1 MLRFRGKDVLR
12 ISKYNML
19 MFIIL
24 GLLGLGIS
32 VGYLCRH
39 VPAFKGLEHSIS
51 YTIFAMLFI
60 FGITIGANQSLLNNI
75 GEFGIQ
81 AAILAICGV
90 LGSLVAHLLSLIN
103 YLSRKEVSM
112 KNNLIVILCFTAG
125 IFCGTFANTTIST
138 YCEKLPQFLLYA
150 LVIQVGLNLGANAEL
165 GKMVKDIRF
174 SSLLLPFFT
183 IIGTLVFS
191 AAASLLLTSWNIYD
205 CMAVGSGFAYYS
217 LSSLL
222 IVQLKEASAGIEI
235 ASQLGAIALLANIIR
250 EMLAL
255 FGAPLYASFFGKFA
269 PVSVAGINSMDV
281 CLPVISRYSGK
292 NIVPVAI
299 IHGIIL
305 EISVPLLISLFC
317 K

>member
-1 MLRFRGKDVLR
+1 MFHSGNLLRNLRQHDYLHVLR
-12 ISKYNML
+12 K
-19 MFIIL
+19 
-24 GLLGLGIS
+24 
-32 VGYLCRH
+32 
-39 VPAFKGLEHSIS
+39 
-51 YTIFAMLFI
+51 T
-60 FGITIGANQSLLNNI
+60 T
-75 GEFGIQ
+75 
-81 AAILAICGV
+81 AILAIRSRYPSRIEPGSKRRIRKDGKGYPVFQFATAV
-90 LGSLVAHLLSLIN
+90 LYDH
-103 YLSRKEVSM
+103 R
-112 KNNLIVILCFTAG
+112 
-125 IFCGTFANTTIST
+125 
-138 YCEKLPQFLLYA
+138 
-150 LVIQVGLNLGANAEL
+150 
-165 GKMVKDIRF
+165 
-174 SSLLLPFFT
+174 
-183 IIGTLVFS
+183 TLVFS

-255 FGAPLYASFFGKFA
+255 FGAPLYGSFFGKFA

-292 NIVPVAI
+292 SIVPVAI

>member
-1 MLRFRGKDVLR
+1 
-12 ISKYNML
+12 
-19 MFIIL
+19 
-24 GLLGLGIS
+24 
-32 VGYLCRH
+32 
-39 VPAFKGLEHSIS
+39 
-51 YTIFAMLFI
+51 
-60 FGITIGANQSLLNNI
+60 
-75 GEFGIQ
+75 
-81 AAILAICGV
+81 
-90 LGSLVAHLLSLIN
+90 
-103 YLSRKEVSM
+103 M

-138 YCEKLPQFLLYA
+138 YCEKLPQFLLYVFVFFVV
-150 LVIQVGLNLGANAEL
+150 LFLGVFIQVGLNLGANAEL

-269 PVSVAGINSMDV
+269 PVSVSGINSMDV

>member
-1 MLRFRGKDVLR
+1 MKSSLVTLAFFLFGCVAGVSYAVDFDVHQTSVYVLYVLML
-12 ISKYNML
+12 
-19 MFIIL
+19 
-24 GLLGLGIS
+24 LLGI
-32 VGYLCRH
+32 
-39 VPAFKGLEHSIS
+39 
-51 YTIFAMLFI
+51 
-60 FGITIGANQSLLNNI
+60 N
-75 GEFGIQ
+75 
-81 AAILAICGV
+81 
-90 LGSLVAHLLSLIN
+90 LGSNRNLRQFVLSLNFRTLLVPLATVSGTLLFSAIGGFLLSRW
-103 YLSRKEVSM
+103 S
-112 KNNLIVILCFTAG
+112 
-125 IFCGTFANTTIST
+125 IF
-138 YCEKLPQFLLYA
+138 
-150 LVIQVGLNLGANAEL
+150 
-165 GKMVKDIRF
+165 
-174 SSLLLPFFT
+174 
-183 IIGTLVFS
+183 
-191 AAASLLLTSWNIYD
+191 D

>member
-1 MLRFRGKDVLR
+1 
-12 ISKYNML
+12 
-19 MFIIL
+19 
-24 GLLGLGIS
+24 
-32 VGYLCRH
+32 
-39 VPAFKGLEHSIS
+39 
-51 YTIFAMLFI
+51 
-60 FGITIGANQSLLNNI
+60 
-75 GEFGIQ
+75 
-81 AAILAICGV
+81 
-90 LGSLVAHLLSLIN
+90 
-103 YLSRKEVSM
+103 M

-165 GKMVKDIRF
+165 GKMIKDIRF

-183 IIGTLVFS
+183 IIGT
-191 AAASLLLTSWNIYD
+191 LLTSWNIYD

>member
-1 MLRFRGKDVLR
+1 MKGSIIVL
-12 ISKYNML
+12 L
-19 MFIIL
+19 FFVAGCIL
-24 GLLGLGIS
+24 GVMGWLPFDL
-32 VGYLCRH
+32 
-39 VPAFKGLEHSIS
+39 K
-51 YTIFAMLFI
+51 
-60 FGITIGANQSLLNNI
+60 QS
-75 GEFGIQ
+75 
-81 AAILAICGV
+81 
-90 LGSLVAHLLSLIN
+90 
-103 YLSRKEVSM
+103 
-112 KNNLIVILCFTAG
+112 NLTMYI
-125 IFCGTFANTTIST
+125 
-138 YCEKLPQFLLYA
+138 LYA
-150 LVIQVGLNLGANAEL
+150 LMLQVGLSIGSS
-165 GKMVKDIRF
+165 KDLKYIISDLRLKY
-174 SSLLLPFFT
+174 LLIPLAT
-183 IIGTLVFS
+183 ICGTLLFS
-191 AAASLLLTSWNIYD
+191 ALASLLISRWSIFD

-292 NIVPVAI
+292 SIVPVAI

>member
-1 MLRFRGKDVLR
+1 
-12 ISKYNML
+12 
-19 MFIIL
+19 
-24 GLLGLGIS
+24 
-32 VGYLCRH
+32 
-39 VPAFKGLEHSIS
+39 
-51 YTIFAMLFI
+51 
-60 FGITIGANQSLLNNI
+60 
-75 GEFGIQ
+75 
-81 AAILAICGV
+81 
-90 LGSLVAHLLSLIN
+90 
-103 YLSRKEVSM
+103 M

-191 AAASLLLTSWNIYD
+191 AAASLLLT
-205 CMAVGSGFAYYS
+205 

-292 NIVPVAI
+292 SIVPVAI

>member
-90 LGSLVAHLLSLIN
+90 LGSLVASFIAYKL
-103 YLSRKEVSM
+103 LSRKEVSM

-165 GKMVKDIRF
+165 GKMIKDIRF

>member
-1 MLRFRGKDVLR
+1 MFHSGNLLRNLRQHDYLHVLR
-12 ISKYNML
+12 K
-19 MFIIL
+19 
-24 GLLGLGIS
+24 
-32 VGYLCRH
+32 
-39 VPAFKGLEHSIS
+39 
-51 YTIFAMLFI
+51 T
-60 FGITIGANQSLLNNI
+60 T
-75 GEFGIQ
+75 
-81 AAILAICGV
+81 AILAIRPRYPSRIESGSKRRIRKDGKGYPVFQFVTAV
-90 LGSLVAHLLSLIN
+90 LYDH
-103 YLSRKEVSM
+103 RHVS
-112 KNNLIVILCFTAG
+112 ILCG
-125 IFCGTFANTTIST
+125 G
-138 YCEKLPQFLLYA
+138 
-150 LVIQVGLNLGANAEL
+150 
-165 GKMVKDIRF
+165 
-174 SSLLLPFFT
+174 
-183 IIGTLVFS
+183 
-191 AAASLLLTSWNIYD
+191 LLLTSWNIYD

>member
-1 MLRFRGKDVLR
+1 MKGSIIVL
-12 ISKYNML
+12 L
-19 MFIIL
+19 FFVAGCIL
-24 GLLGLGIS
+24 GVMGWLPFDL
-32 VGYLCRH
+32 
-39 VPAFKGLEHSIS
+39 K
-51 YTIFAMLFI
+51 
-60 FGITIGANQSLLNNI
+60 QS
-75 GEFGIQ
+75 
-81 AAILAICGV
+81 
-90 LGSLVAHLLSLIN
+90 
-103 YLSRKEVSM
+103 
-112 KNNLIVILCFTAG
+112 NLTMYI
-125 IFCGTFANTTIST
+125 
-138 YCEKLPQFLLYA
+138 LYA
-150 LVIQVGLNLGANAEL
+150 LMLQVGLSIGSS
-165 GKMVKDIRF
+165 KDLKYIISDLRLKY
-174 SSLLLPFFT
+174 LLIPLAT
-183 IIGTLVFS
+183 ICGTLLFS
-191 AAASLLLTSWNIYD
+191 ALASLLISRWSIFD

-235 ASQLGAIALLANIIR
+235 ASQLAAIALLANIIR

>member
-1 MLRFRGKDVLR
+1 
-12 ISKYNML
+12 
-19 MFIIL
+19 
-24 GLLGLGIS
+24 
-32 VGYLCRH
+32 
-39 VPAFKGLEHSIS
+39 
-51 YTIFAMLFI
+51 
-60 FGITIGANQSLLNNI
+60 
-75 GEFGIQ
+75 
-81 AAILAICGV
+81 
-90 LGSLVAHLLSLIN
+90 
-103 YLSRKEVSM
+103 M

-125 IFCGTFANTTIST
+125 IFCGTFANTT
-138 YCEKLPQFLLYA
+138 
-150 LVIQVGLNLGANAEL
+150 IQVGLNLGANAEL

>member
-1 MLRFRGKDVLR
+1 MFHSGNLLRNLCQHDYLHVLR
-12 ISKYNML
+12 K
-19 MFIIL
+19 
-24 GLLGLGIS
+24 
-32 VGYLCRH
+32 
-39 VPAFKGLEHSIS
+39 
-51 YTIFAMLFI
+51 T
-60 FGITIGANQSLLNNI
+60 T
-75 GEFGIQ
+75 
-81 AAILAICGV
+81 AILAIRPRYPSRIES
-90 LGSLVAHLLSLIN
+90 GSK
-103 YLSRKEVSM
+103 RR
-112 KNNLIVILCFTAG
+112 
-125 IFCGTFANTTIST
+125 
-138 YCEKLPQFLLYA
+138 
-150 LVIQVGLNLGANAEL
+150 
-165 GKMVKDIRF
+165 KDIRF

>member
-1 MLRFRGKDVLR
+1 
-12 ISKYNML
+12 
-19 MFIIL
+19 
-24 GLLGLGIS
+24 
-32 VGYLCRH
+32 
-39 VPAFKGLEHSIS
+39 
-51 YTIFAMLFI
+51 
-60 FGITIGANQSLLNNI
+60 
-75 GEFGIQ
+75 
-81 AAILAICGV
+81 
-90 LGSLVAHLLSLIN
+90 
-103 YLSRKEVSM
+103 M

-191 AAASLLLTSWNIYD
+191 AAASLL
-205 CMAVGSGFAYYS
+205 
-217 LSSLL
+217 LL

>member
-1 MLRFRGKDVLR
+1 MNNNCQPYFSASLRV
-12 ISKYNML
+12 
-19 MFIIL
+19 
-24 GLLGLGIS
+24 
-32 VGYLCRH
+32 H
-39 VPAFKGLEHSIS
+39 VSWE
-51 YTIFAMLFI
+51 
-60 FGITIGANQSLLNNI
+60 
-75 GEFGIQ
+75 
-81 AAILAICGV
+81 
-90 LGSLVAHLLSLIN
+90 LSLIHI

-222 IVQLKEASAGIEI
+222 IVQLKEMCIRDRWK
-235 ASQLGAIALLANIIR
+235 ALLC
-250 EMLAL
+250 
-255 FGAPLYASFFGKFA
+255 
-269 PVSVAGINSMDV
+269 D
-281 CLPVISRYSGK
+281 C
-292 NIVPVAI
+292 
-299 IHGIIL
+299 
-305 EISVPLLISLFC
+305 
-317 K
+317 

>member
-1 MLRFRGKDVLR
+1 
-12 ISKYNML
+12 
-19 MFIIL
+19 
-24 GLLGLGIS
+24 
-32 VGYLCRH
+32 
-39 VPAFKGLEHSIS
+39 
-51 YTIFAMLFI
+51 
-60 FGITIGANQSLLNNI
+60 
-75 GEFGIQ
+75 
-81 AAILAICGV
+81 
-90 LGSLVAHLLSLIN
+90 
-103 YLSRKEVSM
+103 M
-112 KNNLIVILCFTAG
+112 KNNLIVILCLTAG

-165 GKMVKDIRF
+165 GKMIKDIRF

>member
-1 MLRFRGKDVLR
+1 
-12 ISKYNML
+12 
-19 MFIIL
+19 
-24 GLLGLGIS
+24 
-32 VGYLCRH
+32 
-39 VPAFKGLEHSIS
+39 
-51 YTIFAMLFI
+51 
-60 FGITIGANQSLLNNI
+60 
-75 GEFGIQ
+75 
-81 AAILAICGV
+81 
-90 LGSLVAHLLSLIN
+90 
-103 YLSRKEVSM
+103 M

-165 GKMVKDIRF
+165 GKMVKDIFLWRRAAIPA

>member
-1 MLRFRGKDVLR
+1 MIGSIIVVGF
-12 ISKYNML
+12 
-19 MFIIL
+19 FIL
-24 GLLGLGIS
+24 GCLLGW
-32 VGYLCRH
+32 
-39 VPAFKGLEHSIS
+39 AGLLPDWIMD
-51 YTIFAMLFI
+51 AD
-60 FGITIGANQSLLNNI
+60 
-75 GEFGIQ
+75 
-81 AAILAICGV
+81 
-90 LGSLVAHLLSLIN
+90 LSM
-103 YLSRKEVSM
+103 YV
-112 KNNLIVILCFTAG
+112 
-125 IFCGTFANTTIST
+125 
-138 YCEKLPQFLLYA
+138 LYA
-150 LVIQVGLNLGANAEL
+150 LMFQVGLSIGSDKKL
-165 GKMVKDIRF
+165 KDILQSIRPKLLLVPLATI
-174 SSLLLPFFT
+174 SGSLLFAAL
-183 IIGTLVFS
+183 ISLVISRWSVF
-191 AAASLLLTSWNIYD
+191 D
-205 CMAVGSGFAYYS
+205 CLALGSGFAYYS

>member
-39 VPAFKGLEHSIS
+39 IPAFKGLEHSIS

-60 FGITIGANQSLLNNI
+60 FGITIGAN
-75 GEFGIQ
+75 
-81 AAILAICGV
+81 
-90 LGSLVAHLLSLIN
+90 
-103 YLSRKEVSM
+103 
-112 KNNLIVILCFTAG
+112 
-125 IFCGTFANTTIST
+125 
-138 YCEKLPQFLLYA
+138 QFLLYA

>member
-1 MLRFRGKDVLR
+1 M
-12 ISKYNML
+12 
-19 MFIIL
+19 
-24 GLLGLGIS
+24 
-32 VGYLCRH
+32 
-39 VPAFKGLEHSIS
+39 E
-51 YTIFAMLFI
+51 
-60 FGITIGANQSLLNNI
+60 
-75 GEFGIQ
+75 
-81 AAILAICGV
+81 
-90 LGSLVAHLLSLIN
+90 
-103 YLSRKEVSM
+103 
-112 KNNLIVILCFTAG
+112 
-125 IFCGTFANTTIST
+125 
-138 YCEKLPQFLLYA
+138 
-150 LVIQVGLNLGANAEL
+150 
-165 GKMVKDIRF
+165 KDIRF
-174 SSLLLPFFT
+174 SSLLLPCFT

-292 NIVPVAI
+292 SIVPVAI

>member
-1 MLRFRGKDVLR
+1 MFHSGNLLRNLRQHDYLHVLR
-12 ISKYNML
+12 K
-19 MFIIL
+19 
-24 GLLGLGIS
+24 
-32 VGYLCRH
+32 
-39 VPAFKGLEHSIS
+39 
-51 YTIFAMLFI
+51 T
-60 FGITIGANQSLLNNI
+60 T
-75 GEFGIQ
+75 
-81 AAILAICGV
+81 AILAIRPRYPSRIES
-90 LGSLVAHLLSLIN
+90 GSKRRI
-103 YLSRKEVSM
+103 RKDGKGYPVFQF
-112 KNNLIVILCFTAG
+112 VTA
-125 IFCGTFANTTIST
+125 
-138 YCEKLPQFLLYA
+138 
-150 LVIQVGLNLGANAEL
+150 V
-165 GKMVKDIRF
+165 
-174 SSLLLPFFT
+174 T

>member
-1 MLRFRGKDVLR
+1 MFHSGNLLRNLRQHDYLHVLR
-12 ISKYNML
+12 K
-19 MFIIL
+19 
-24 GLLGLGIS
+24 
-32 VGYLCRH
+32 
-39 VPAFKGLEHSIS
+39 
-51 YTIFAMLFI
+51 T
-60 FGITIGANQSLLNNI
+60 T
-75 GEFGIQ
+75 
-81 AAILAICGV
+81 AILAIRPRYPSRIESGSKRRIRKDGKGYPVFQFVTAV
-90 LGSLVAHLLSLIN
+90 LYDHRHVSILS
-103 YLSRKEVSM
+103 
-112 KNNLIVILCFTAG
+112 G
-125 IFCGTFANTTIST
+125 
-138 YCEKLPQFLLYA
+138 
-150 LVIQVGLNLGANAEL
+150 
-165 GKMVKDIRF
+165 GKFV
-174 SSLLLPFFT
+174 
-183 IIGTLVFS
+183 
-191 AAASLLLTSWNIYD
+191 
-205 CMAVGSGFAYYS
+205 
-217 LSSLL
+217 

>member
-1 MLRFRGKDVLR
+1 
-12 ISKYNML
+12 
-19 MFIIL
+19 
-24 GLLGLGIS
+24 
-32 VGYLCRH
+32 
-39 VPAFKGLEHSIS
+39 
-51 YTIFAMLFI
+51 
-60 FGITIGANQSLLNNI
+60 
-75 GEFGIQ
+75 
-81 AAILAICGV
+81 
-90 LGSLVAHLLSLIN
+90 
-103 YLSRKEVSM
+103 M

-165 GKMVKDIRF
+165 GKMVKDIR
-174 SSLLLPFFT
+174 
-183 IIGTLVFS
+183 
-191 AAASLLLTSWNIYD
+191 LLTSWNIYD